1 MQKRGFKLQ
10 QVLNYRKEVEKVKTL
25 EFAVAKQD
33 LESAAERLKREE
45 EHAEQVA
52 SELMRKQSDGIG
64 ANELLLY
71 ANFFDRKHKQ
81 ITSQREEVEQLD
93 RKMAEKREILLDAAK
108 DKKVLETFKERKAV
122 AEQKELS
129 SRERTFLDEI
139 SVQKKGRRDK

>member
-10 QVLNYRKEVEKVKTL
+10 QVLNYRKEVEKAKTL
-25 EFAVAKQD
+25 ELAAAKQE

-52 SELMRKQSDGIG
+52 SELARKQADGID
-64 ANELLLY
+64 ANELQLY

-81 ITSQREEVEQLD
+81 ISFQREEVEQLD

-108 DKKVLETFKERKAV
+108 DKKVLETFKDRKV
-122 AEQKELS
+122 AADRKDLS
-129 SRERTFLDEI
+129 SQERNFLDEI
-139 SVQKKGRRDK
+139 AVQKKGRRDK